1 MQNSRV
7 FRNLI
12 LLADPPWT
20 GDWDVNG
27 ANESFSRKEIRGVSV
42 YSVTKQLLL
51 RQQVA
56 LHRLL
61 FCRKWE
67 WIFSKQHLPAAKQLL
82 RICWCVA
89 GLGKSSGRGRCGLW
103 LLSGGYPESSS
114 GATELHLTTTTTL
127 LVKKRKEKKRQ
138 KTDLFGSEWD
148 LSNPARQMEC
158 FLNPMGLIY
167 CLSETTLQSSQNAN
181 ISSLKKAPIQN
192 VFWHSWYYVTKLA
205 SKLASSCR

>member
-127 LVKKRKEKKRQ
+127 LVKKRKG
-138 KTDLFGSEWD
+138 KTKDGFIWFWMRFKQPSAPDGVFPEPDGFNLLSVWD
-148 LSNPARQMEC
+148 NFAKQPEC
-158 FLNPMGLIY
+158 
-167 CLSETTLQSSQNAN
+167 
-181 ISSLKKAPIQN
+181 
-192 VFWHSWYYVTKLA
+192 
-205 SKLASSCR
+205 